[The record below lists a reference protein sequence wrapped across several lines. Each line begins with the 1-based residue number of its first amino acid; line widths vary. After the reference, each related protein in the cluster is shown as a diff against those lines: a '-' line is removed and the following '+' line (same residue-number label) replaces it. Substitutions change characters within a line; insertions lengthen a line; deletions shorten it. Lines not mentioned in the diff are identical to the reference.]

1 MHFIHALA
9 AFMLLG
15 LGGLSTLACA
25 QTAAAN
31 ERGDLLY
38 NTYCLSCHTMQV
50 HWRNDKK
57 AYDWDSLTYQ
67 VRRWQGNTGLDWS
80 ESDIMDVARYLN
92 VTIYRYPQLN
102 DHALLVLPKASPSA
116 PSHH

>member
-1 MHFIHALA
+1 MHFIQPFAAL
-9 AFMLLG
+9 LLFG
-15 LGGLSTLACA
+15 LGGLSTLAGA
-25 QTAAAN
+25 QTGAVN

-38 NTYCLSCHTMQV
+38 NTYCLSCHSMQV

-67 VRRWQGNTGLDWS
+67 VRRWQGNTGLHWS

-92 VTIYRYPQLN
+92 VTIYRYPHLN
-102 DHALLVLPKASPSA
+102 DHAFLVLPASSSSA